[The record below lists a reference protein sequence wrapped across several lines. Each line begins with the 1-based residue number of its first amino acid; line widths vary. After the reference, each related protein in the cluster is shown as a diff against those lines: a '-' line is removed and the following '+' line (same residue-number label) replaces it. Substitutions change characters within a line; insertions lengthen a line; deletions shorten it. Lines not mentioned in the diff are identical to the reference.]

1 MVSASLMAIL
11 RKSGNGQPFV
21 KPYAAPGSAWDVAC
35 KKGQAV
41 KRKHVDSAEED
52 NKAPNAKRNKNDA
65 PKGVA
70 RPVVAKRKAV
80 MPPPNNFSY
89 DEDDK
94 KDKKPTPK
102 GVARPVVATRK
113 AATPP
118 PNDFSDDEDDEQDK
132 RPAPK
137 KVSKPVF
144 NPALEQVIEWD
155 GPVNPSPHRP
165 AHGEAVFEKRVAEGL
180 KDKATARIAIGRV
193 AKSEGA
199 GTFRMQAAKVV
210 RACGGKGC
218 KWFKAEAVE
227 NGEEMLDYYVKF
239 RDPLVASFAIDDMKN
254 QRVQGKLMQLT
265 FM

>member
-11 RKSGNGQPFV
+11 RKSENGQPFV

-41 KRKHVDSAEED
+41 KRKHVDSAEGD
-52 NKAPNAKRNKNDA
+52 NKAPNAKRKKNDA
-65 PKGVA
+65 PKEVA

-80 MPPPNNFSY
+80 
-89 DEDDK
+89 
-94 KDKKPTPK
+94 
-102 GVARPVVATRK
+102 
-113 AATPP
+113 TPP
-118 PNDFSDDEDDEQDK
+118 PNDFSDDEDDEKDK
-132 RPAPK
+132 KPAPK
-137 KVSKPVF
+137 KVCKPVF

-165 AHGEAVFEKRVAEGL
+165 AHGKAAFEKRIAEGL
-180 KDKATARIAIGRV
+180 KDKATARIAMGRV

-199 GTFRMQAAKVV
+199 ETFRMQAAKVV

-239 RDPLVASFAIDDMKN
+239 RDPLVASFAMDDMKN